1 MDITTILLFT
11 ASITLLSI
19 VPGPSVLLVMIQSM
33 GVGLKSGLI
42 TTLGIV
48 IGAMLFFSIA
58 YFSINTALAQNGVQ
72 GIYHFVQ
79 FVSAIYLGWIGY
91 SLIIAASPHLSETD
105 ISTSDFSTKE
115 FFAGL
120 SIAMGN
126 PKTILFY
133 ASILPSFVDLTNS
146 NISDYMICLGIVGI
160 STALV
165 LSMYA
170 VIGYWMRAHIVSR
183 YIEQWGN
190 KIAGFFFVLMSLYL
204 IYLFSTSL

>member
-79 FVSAIYLGWIGY
+79 FVSAI
-91 SLIIAASPHLSETD
+91 
-105 ISTSDFSTKE
+105 
-115 FFAGL
+115 
-120 SIAMGN
+120 
-126 PKTILFY
+126 
-133 ASILPSFVDLTNS
+133 
-146 NISDYMICLGIVGI
+146 
-160 STALV
+160 
-165 LSMYA
+165 
-170 VIGYWMRAHIVSR
+170 
-183 YIEQWGN
+183 
-190 KIAGFFFVLMSLYL
+190 
-204 IYLFSTSL
+204 